1 MAKRHNGKYD
11 KSNSLPFEISRSKI
25 DLFFECPAC
34 FYLEKVL
41 GIKRIDGPKFTLNE
55 TTDHLFKR
63 DFDNFRGKDFTHP
76 YLINKGFDHLV
87 PFEHEDL
94 SKWRRSTQFG
104 ADGYFNTVHEETNL
118 KVGGGLD
125 DIFQNK
131 NTKELHV
138 VDYKSKSTTNIE
150 YSEITLD
157 GKFMGAYKRQ
167 MDFYVWVL
175 RRKGFSVSDIGYFLY
190 CDGDRF
196 TEYTFLGDE
205 IATMQ
210 FKMTLLPYHVDTS
223 WIEPCLKKIE
233 ETLHYKECPAHNETC
248 KHGNYLAQINLVS
261 ID

>member
-1 MAKRHNGKYD
+1 MDTVK
-11 KSNSLPFEISRSKI
+11 LM
-25 DLFFECPAC
+25 
-34 FYLEKVL
+34 
-41 GIKRIDGPKFTLNE
+41 TQ
-55 TTDHLFKR
+55 LFKR
-63 DFDNFRGKDFTHP
+63 DFDNCGGKDFTHP

-233 ETLHYKECPAHNETC
+233 ETLHYKECPTHNETC
-248 KHGNYLAQINLVS
+248 KHGLYLES
-261 ID
+261 IKRL

>member
-1 MAKRHNGKYD
+1 M
-11 KSNSLPFEISRSKI
+11 KI
-25 DLFFECPAC
+25 FP
-34 FYLEKVL
+34 
-41 GIKRIDGPKFTLNE
+41 N
-55 TTDHLFKR
+55 
-63 DFDNFRGKDFTHP
+63 
-76 YLINKGFDHLV
+76 
-87 PFEHEDL
+87 
-94 SKWRRSTQFG
+94 WRLSTQFG
-104 ADGYFNTVHEETNL
+104 ADGYFNTVHKETNL

-125 DIFQNK
+125 DIFQDK

-150 YSEITLD
+150 YTEITLD

-210 FKMTLLPYHVDTS
+210 FKMTLLPYSVDTS
-223 WIEPCLKKIE
+223 WIEPCLKKLKRLFIIKIVLLIMKRAS
-233 ETLHYKECPAHNETC
+233 T
-248 KHGNYLAQINLVS
+248 GS
-261 ID
+261 I